1 MIETNGGI
9 QEKVTDE
16 ERVRYR
22 DSMSEE
28 ERQKRFQERS
38 DHTML
43 QLFGIGTS
51 GMDSQRESAIEA
63 RLERIEKRLD
73 ELALK
78 Q

>member
-1 MIETNGGI
+1 MSNMFGEI

-16 ERVRYR
+16 ERRRHR
-22 DSMSEE
+22 DSLSPE
-28 ERQKRFQERS
+28 ERRELSQKVSYR
-38 DHTML
+38 TMQ
-43 QLFGIGTS
+43 QLFSGGTDDMS
-51 GMDSQRESAIEA
+51 RIEA